1 MNRILLTVFSGWLLA
16 GLSFAQN
23 NQIPPGQ
30 AAQPQTTQP
39 QGSQQIP
46 DSSSPKT
53 QPQAQSPT
61 QSPAA
66 SQPTP
71 GQPPSANS
79 PAANTAGNHPKI
91 APGSVIP
98 VQLTKTVDAKK
109 AKTGDQVIAKVTQ
122 DMKTGNG
129 DVLVPKDTKIIG
141 HVTEAQARSKEQKE
155 SQMGIAFDHA
165 VMKDGNQMDLP
176 MSIQAVIGQQQQNN
190 TASAPGGG
198 DQGATASPSGMSGGG
213 ASGRP
218 GAGSTPP
225 AGSAQAPSDN
235 GSVNDQNAKS
245 AQPQI
250 NGQTTGVIGISNL
263 SLSTGPNGTNGSV
276 MTSEKNNV
284 KLESGTMLLLKV
296 NQ

>member
-1 MNRILLTVFSGWLLA
+1 MKRILLTVLSGWLLA

-39 QGSQQIP
+39 QGAQQIP
-46 DSSSPKT
+46 DSSAPQTQS
-53 QPQAQSPT
+53 QPQAPT
-61 QSPAA
+61 QSPTA
-66 SQPTP
+66 SQPTT

-79 PAANTAGNHPKI
+79 APANTASNHPKI

-98 VQLTKTVDAKK
+98 VELTKTVDAKK
-109 AKTGDQVIAKVTQ
+109 VKTGDQVVAKVTQ
-122 DMKTGNG
+122 DMKTSKG

-155 SQMGIAFDHA
+155 SQMGIAFDRA
-165 VMKDGNQMDLP
+165 GMKDGNQVDLP
-176 MSIQAVIGQQQQNN
+176 MSIQAIIGQQQNN
-190 TASAPGGG
+190 ASAPGGN
-198 DQGATASPSGMSGGG
+198 DQGATAAPSAMSGGG
-213 ASGRP
+213 AAGGRP
-218 GAGSTPP
+218 GV
-225 AGSAQAPSDN
+225 GSAPTPSSAPAPSDN
-235 GSVNDQNAKS
+235 ASSTDQSAKN

-263 SLSTGPNGTNGSV
+263 SLTPGPNGSNGSV
-276 MTSEKNNV
+276 LTSEKNNV

>member
-1 MNRILLTVFSGWLLA
+1 MKRILLTVLSGWLLA

-23 NQIPPGQ
+23 SQIPPGQ

-39 QGSQQIP
+39 QGAQQIP
-46 DSSSPKT
+46 DSSSPQT
-53 QPQAQSPT
+53 QQAPT

-71 GQPPSANS
+71 GQPPSS
-79 PAANTAGNHPKI
+79 PAGTTAGNHPKI

-98 VQLTKTVDAKK
+98 VELTKTVDAKK
-109 AKTGDQVIAKVTQ
+109 AKTGDQVEAKVTQ

-176 MSIQAVIGQQQQNN
+176 MSIQAVIGPQQPND
-190 TASAPGGG
+190 ASAPGGN
-198 DQGATASPSGMSGGG
+198 DQGATAAPSGMSGGT
-213 ASGRP
+213 ASGAHS
-218 GAGSTPP
+218 GAGSAPTPSN
-225 AGSAQAPSDN
+225 SATPSDY
-235 GSVNDQNAKS
+235 GASNDQNAKS
-245 AQPQI
+245 ARPQI

-263 SLSTGPNGTNGSV
+263 SLSSSPNGNNGSV

>member
-1 MNRILLTVFSGWLLA
+1 MKRILLTVFSGWLLA

-39 QGSQQIP
+39 QGSQQLP
-46 DSSSPKT
+46 DSAAPQT
-53 QPQAQSPT
+53 QQAPT

-71 GQPPSANS
+71 GQPPSSAS
-79 PAANTAGNHPKI
+79 PVANTAGNHPKI

-98 VQLTKTVDAKK
+98 VELTKTVDAKK
-109 AKTGDQVIAKVTQ
+109 AKTGDQVVAKVTQ

-176 MSIQAVIGQQQQNN
+176 MSIQAIIGQQQNN
-190 TASAPGGG
+190 ASAPGGN
-198 DQGATASPSGMSGGG
+198 DQGATAAPSGMSGGG
-213 ASGRP
+213 ASGGRP
-218 GAGSTPP
+218 GV
-225 AGSAQAPSDN
+225 GSAPTPSSAPAPSDA
-235 GSVNDQNAKS
+235 GSSNDQNAKS

-284 KLESGTMLLLKV
+284 KLESGTLLLLKV